1 MGMEWYTLGTTM
13 FGSLLLLMLIGIPVG
28 FTLLVTSLAT
38 LALLG
43 KGTQILFDLPGY
55 FFHHLN
61 SFTLTCVP
69 LFILMALYAQRAR
82 FSDDLFR
89 SMGIWLR
96 RVPGSLNTVGIATCA
111 IFSAISGTSVAT
123 AAAVGLV
130 AMPSL
135 KKYGYEKKLA
145 VGALAAGGALGILI
159 PPSVPMIMYCIITE
173 QSVGHMFAGGIF
185 PGIMTA
191 GIFILYIMIRC
202 RINPKLA
209 PPIPAEALGGI
220 TPRRATLN
228 ILPLTAVI
236 LSVLLTI
243 YFGIAT
249 PTEAAA
255 VGTMAA
261 IILGIAYR
269 RLNLREIVKASFE
282 GVRLGAFIILI
293 FLGALAFGHATVRG
307 GVASGLTEFVVSLG
321 ISRYAVLVMILGA
334 LFILGFF
341 MDPTPI
347 ILTTM
352 PVLYPLAMKFGFDP
366 IYFGV
371 VCTMILETA
380 AITPPVGFNLFV
392 MKGIGQGYV
401 TLTEIIIGAAPFVLL
416 YILAI
421 GIVILVPDIIL
432 YLPKSMMK

>member
-1 MGMEWYTLGTTM
+1 MM
-13 FGSLLLLMLIGIPVG
+13 FGSLLVLMMLGIPVG
-28 FTLLVTSLAT
+28 FTLLITSLASLFMLSKET
-38 LALLG
+38 EL
-43 KGTQILFDLPGY
+43 LFDLPGY

-69 LFILMALYAQRAR
+69 LFIMMALYAQRAR
-82 FSDDLFR
+82 FNDDLFR
-89 SMGIWLR
+89 SLGIWLR
-96 RVPGSLNTVGIATCA
+96 KVPGSLNTVGIVTCA

-173 QSVGHMFAGGIF
+173 QSIGHMFAGGIF
-185 PGIMTA
+185 PGLMTA
-191 GIFILYIMIRC
+191 AIFIFYIIIRC
-202 RINPKLA
+202 QINPRLA
-209 PPIPAEALGGI
+209 PPIPLEALGNL
-220 TPRRATLN
+220 TRWQATFN
-228 ILPLTAVI
+228 ILPLILVI

-249 PTEAAA
+249 PTEAASIGA
-255 VGTMAA
+255 VAA
-261 IILGIAYR
+261 ILLGVAYR
-269 RLNLREIVKASFE
+269 RLTLPDIIKATFE

-307 GVASGLTEFVVSLG
+307 GVAAGLTDFVVSLG
-321 ISRYAVLVMILGA
+321 VSKYTVLIMILTT

-352 PVLYPLAMKFGFDP
+352 PVLYPLAMKFGFNP

-371 VCTMILETA
+371 ISVMILETA

-392 MKGIGQGYV
+392 MKGIGEGYI
-401 TLTEIIIGAAPFVLL
+401 TLTEIIIGAAPFVVL
-416 YILAI
+416 YIVAI
-421 GIVILVPDIIL
+421 VIVILVPEIIM
-432 YLPKSMMK
+432 YLPKMMMK

>member
-1 MGMEWYTLGTTM
+1 MEWYIIGIMM
-13 FGSLLLLMLIGIPVG
+13 FGSLLVLMMLGIPVG
-28 FTLLVTSLAT
+28 FTLLITSLASLFMLSKET
-38 LALLG
+38 EL
-43 KGTQILFDLPGY
+43 LFDLPGY

-69 LFILMALYAQRAR
+69 LFIMMALYAQRAR
-82 FSDDLFR
+82 FNDDLFR
-89 SMGIWLR
+89 SLGIWLR
-96 RVPGSLNTVGIATCA
+96 KVPGSLNTVGIVTCA

-173 QSVGHMFAGGIF
+173 QSIGHMFAGGIF
-185 PGIMTA
+185 PGLMTA
-191 GIFILYIMIRC
+191 AIFIFYIIIRC
-202 RINPKLA
+202 QINPRLA
-209 PPIPAEALGGI
+209 PPIPLEALGNL
-220 TPRRATLN
+220 TRWQATFN
-228 ILPLTAVI
+228 ILPLILVI

-249 PTEAAA
+249 PTEAASIGA
-255 VGTMAA
+255 VAA
-261 IILGIAYR
+261 ILLGVAYR
-269 RLNLREIVKASFE
+269 RLTLPDIIKATFE

-307 GVASGLTEFVVSLG
+307 GVAAGLTDFVVSLG
-321 ISRYAVLVMILGA
+321 VSKYTVLIMILTT

-352 PVLYPLAMKFGFDP
+352 PVLYPLAMKFGFNP

-371 VCTMILETA
+371 ISVMILETA

-392 MKGIGQGYV
+392 MKGIGEGYI
-401 TLTEIIIGAAPFVLL
+401 TLTEIIIGAAPFVVL
-416 YILAI
+416 YIVAI
-421 GIVILVPDIIL
+421 VIVILVPEIIM
-432 YLPKSMMK
+432 YLPKMMMK

>member
-1 MGMEWYTLGTTM
+1 MEWYSIGAIM
-13 FGSLLLLMLIGIPVG
+13 FGSLLAIMLIGIPVG
-28 FTLLVTSLAT
+28 FSLLVTSLAS
-38 LALLG
+38 LLLLG
-43 KGTQILFDLPGY
+43 KGTKMFFDLPGY

-69 LFILMALYAQRAR
+69 LFIMMALYTQRAR

-96 RVPGSLNTVGIATCA
+96 GVPGSLNTVGIATCA

-135 KKYGYEKKLA
+135 KKFGYEKKLA

-173 QSVGHMFAGGIF
+173 QSIGHMFAGGIL
-185 PGIMTA
+185 PGLMTA
-191 GIFILYIMIRC
+191 GIFIVYIMIRC
-202 RINPKLA
+202 KINPNLA
-209 PPIPAEALGGI
+209 PPIPAEALGGL
-220 TPRRATLN
+220 TPRQATVN
-228 ILPLTAVI
+228 ILPLMAVI

-255 VGTMAA
+255 VGAMAA
-261 IILGIAYR
+261 IFLGLIYR
-269 RLNLREIVKASFE
+269 RLNLGEILKASFE

-307 GVASGLTEFVVSLG
+307 GVASGLTDFVVRLG
-321 ISRYAVLVMILGA
+321 VSRYTVLIMILGT

-352 PVLYPLAMKFGFDP
+352 PALYPLAMKFGFDP

-371 VCTMILETA
+371 VSTMILETA

-392 MKGIGQGYV
+392 MKGIGQDYI
-401 TLTEIIIGAAPFVLL
+401 TMSEIIIGSAPFVLL

-421 GIVILVPDIIL
+421 GIVILVPDIIMF
-432 YLPKSMMK
+432 LPKSMMQ

>member
-1 MGMEWYTLGTTM
+1 MTEWYIIGAIM
-13 FGSLLLLMLIGIPVG
+13 FGSLLVLMMIGIPVG
-28 FTLLVTSLAT
+28 FTLIITSLAS
-38 LALLG
+38 LFILS
-43 KGTQILFDLPGY
+43 KGTQLLFDLPGY

-69 LFILMALYAQRAR
+69 LFIMMALYAQRAG

-89 SMGIWLR
+89 SLGIWLR
-96 RVPGSLNTVGIATCA
+96 RVPGSLNTVGIVTCA

-173 QSVGHMFAGGIF
+173 QSIGHMFAGGIF
-185 PGIMTA
+185 PGLMTA
-191 GIFILYIMIRC
+191 AIFVFYIMIRC
-202 RINPKLA
+202 YINPKLA
-209 PPIPAEALGGI
+209 PPIPLEALGSL
-220 TPRRATLN
+220 TRWQATFN
-228 ILPLTAVI
+228 ILPLILVI

-243 YFGIAT
+243 YFGVAT
-249 PTEAAA
+249 PTEAASIGA
-255 VGTMAA
+255 VAA
-261 IILGIAYR
+261 ILLGVIYR
-269 RLNLREIVKASFE
+269 RLTLLEIIKASFE

-321 ISRYAVLVMILGA
+321 LSKYTVLIMILTT

-352 PVLYPLAMKFGFDP
+352 PVLYPLAVKFGFDP

-371 VCTMILETA
+371 ISVMILETA

-392 MKGIGQGYV
+392 MKGIGHGYI
-401 TLTEIIIGAAPFVLL
+401 TLTEIIIGAAPFVIL

-421 GIVILVPDIIL
+421 VIVIFIPEIIM
-432 YLPKSMMK
+432 YLPRMMMK

>member
-1 MGMEWYTLGTTM
+1 MMEWYIIGIMM
-13 FGSLLLLMLIGIPVG
+13 FGSLLVLMMLGIPVG
-28 FTLLVTSLAT
+28 FTLLITSLASLFMLSKET
-38 LALLG
+38 EL
-43 KGTQILFDLPGY
+43 LFDLPGY

-69 LFILMALYAQRAR
+69 LFIMMALYAQRAR
-82 FSDDLFR
+82 FNDDLFR
-89 SMGIWLR
+89 SLGIWLR
-96 RVPGSLNTVGIATCA
+96 KVPGSLNTVGIVTCA

-173 QSVGHMFAGGIF
+173 QSIGHMFAGGIF
-185 PGIMTA
+185 PGLMTA
-191 GIFILYIMIRC
+191 AIFIFYIIIRC
-202 RINPKLA
+202 QINPRLA
-209 PPIPAEALGGI
+209 PPIPLEALGNL
-220 TPRRATLN
+220 TRWQATFN
-228 ILPLTAVI
+228 ILPLILVI

-249 PTEAAA
+249 PTEAASIGA
-255 VGTMAA
+255 VAA
-261 IILGIAYR
+261 ILLGVAYR
-269 RLNLREIVKASFE
+269 RLTLPDIIKATFE

-307 GVASGLTEFVVSLG
+307 GVAAGLTDFVVSLG
-321 ISRYAVLVMILGA
+321 VSKYTVLIMILTT

-352 PVLYPLAMKFGFDP
+352 PVLYPLAMKFGFNP

-371 VCTMILETA
+371 ISVMILETA

-392 MKGIGQGYV
+392 MKGIGEGYI
-401 TLTEIIIGAAPFVLL
+401 TLTEIIIGAAPFVVL
-416 YILAI
+416 YIVAI
-421 GIVILVPDIIL
+421 VIVILVPEIIM
-432 YLPKSMMK
+432 YLPKMMMK

>member
-1 MGMEWYTLGTTM
+1 MMEWYIIGIMM
-13 FGSLLLLMLIGIPVG
+13 FGSLLVLMMLGIPVG
-28 FTLLVTSLAT
+28 FTLLITSLASLFMLSKET
-38 LALLG
+38 EL
-43 KGTQILFDLPGY
+43 LFDLPGY

-69 LFILMALYAQRAR
+69 LFIMMALYAQRAR
-82 FSDDLFR
+82 FNDDLFR
-89 SMGIWLR
+89 SLGIWLGK
-96 RVPGSLNTVGIATCA
+96 VPGSLNTVGIVTCA

-173 QSVGHMFAGGIF
+173 QSIGHMFAGGIF
-185 PGIMTA
+185 PGLMTA
-191 GIFILYIMIRC
+191 AIFIFYIIIRC
-202 RINPKLA
+202 QINPRLA
-209 PPIPAEALGGI
+209 PPIPLEALGNL
-220 TPRRATLN
+220 TRWQATFN
-228 ILPLTAVI
+228 ILPLILVI

-249 PTEAAA
+249 PTEAASIGA
-255 VGTMAA
+255 VAA
-261 IILGIAYR
+261 ILLGVAYR
-269 RLNLREIVKASFE
+269 RLTLPDIIKATFD

-307 GVASGLTEFVVSLG
+307 GVAAGLTDFVVNLG
-321 ISRYAVLVMILGA
+321 VSKYTVLAMILTT

-352 PVLYPLAMKFGFDP
+352 PVLYPLAMKFGFNP

-371 VCTMILETA
+371 ISVMILETA

-392 MKGIGQGYV
+392 MKGIGEGYI
-401 TLTEIIIGAAPFVLL
+401 TLTEIIIGAAPFVVL
-416 YILAI
+416 YIVAI
-421 GIVILVPDIIL
+421 VIVILVPEIIM
-432 YLPKSMMK
+432 YLPKMMMK